1 MNGKSYDI
9 EWIREGHRN
18 YPLIGRAPPYS
29 ALHILAD
36 HASKAAAIQNSEL
49 PDPCDTRR
57 SRMLDDEFTGKSII
71 TEDPTLPPP
80 SPLIFGIS
88 RKDLKKTLDISA
100 LHQSTRKKHYQH
112 LKPPPPPNV
121 KIQHLYQTLNAK
133 RSRKPLTKK
142 SSKARVTKQSPGRMH
157 LPYSPGEKH
166 FDGAELQRHLTSQL
180 MPPPMSPMKSPYAP
194 ILPAGKKDMNLVKMN
209 HQQLEPQAHYIPNNP
224 QRLKNELMGETMKG
238 RSGRSKNIQPRGNY
252 QQKYANGAGARNM
265 DYIPDPQIIFNT
277 TSSKMEQTMEVNSS
291 EHNNHEMDMSP
302 QAMASP
308 LQLLSTAASCTPK
321 LKITTPV
328 HHHQPSTSQTLPL
341 PTQSPVKAVQN
352 RAIKIIP
359 ANTKPVIIKPSDAM
373 KTTQPMLTTQSSK
386 FKIQKIQLVMNKSQ
400 DGTSTTAN
408 LSPSA
413 TIVSG
418 KAGQLVLSGKGIT
431 NTYQVGKP
439 PYTIVSGPKPSG
451 PKVIV
456 QTIDRNFA
464 VKDSS
469 EKSSIPEN
477 QRITE
482 NTPIDFLPSTTG
494 TTVYPKVIIQK
505 SPSTVT
511 TTKQIKFKLG
521 PGQIMNPKIIK
532 GSIPANLKIQ
542 RNINTKGFTV
552 LNSSQIVQLQA
563 QTQAAQV
570 TSMISSEST
579 GTKVDWEQELDDVNR
594 TKGGKSSGKSNGSGS
609 AAKKIRLD
617 QDEVVTESLLELPHA
632 ENVVVEA
639 VDVVDP
645 ASNLVLYGELV
656 KITISCQISNDF
668 SFREPIADRGCSGA
682 IAI

>member
-1 MNGKSYDI
+1 MKVFNCRLNGKSFDL

-49 PDPCDTRR
+49 PDPCDTKR
-57 SRMLDDEFTGKSII
+57 SRTFDEEFAGKPII
-71 TEDPTLPPP
+71 TEDPTLPPT
-80 SPLIFGIS
+80 SPVIFGIS
-88 RKDLKKTLDISA
+88 RKDLKKGLDISA

-133 RSRKPLTKK
+133 RPRKSLTKK

-157 LPYSPGEKH
+157 LPYPPGEKH

-194 ILPAGKKDMNLVKMN
+194 ILPAGNKEMNLIKLN
-209 HQQLEPQAHYIPNNP
+209 HQPLEPQAHYIPNNP
-224 QRLKNELMGETMKG
+224 QRLKSELMGETTKG
-238 RSGRSKNIQPRGNY
+238 RSGRSKSVNMHPRSNY
-252 QQKYANGAGARNM
+252 QQKYANGAGARSM
-265 DYIPDPQIIFNT
+265 DHIPDPQIIFNT
-277 TSSKMEQTMEVNSS
+277 TSSKMEQAMEVNPM
-291 EHNNHEMDMSP
+291 EHNNHEMDLSP

-321 LKITTPV
+321 LKITSPV
-328 HHHQPSTSQTLPL
+328 HHHQPSTSQTLTL
-341 PTQSPVKAVQN
+341 PTQNPVKAVQN

-359 ANTKPVIIKPSDAM
+359 ANTKPVIIKPSDAL
-373 KTTQPMLTTQSSK
+373 KTTQSMITAQSSK

-431 NTYQVGKP
+431 NSYQVSGKP

-456 QTIDRNFA
+456 QTIDRSFGH
-464 VKDSS
+464 KDSS
-469 EKSSIPEN
+469 DTSTIPEN

-494 TTVYPKVIIQK
+494 TTSYPKVIIQK
-505 SPSTVT
+505 SPSTA
-511 TTKQIKFKLG
+511 TKQIKFKLG
-521 PGQIMNPKIIK
+521 PGIVNSKIIK
-532 GSIPANLKIQ
+532 GPIPANLKIQ

-552 LNSSQIVQLQA
+552 LNTSQIVQLQA

-570 TSMISSEST
+570 TPTTSSEST

-594 TKGGKSSGKSNGSGS
+594 TKGGKSAGKSNGSGS
-609 AAKKIRLD
+609 AAKKIRF
-617 QDEVVTESLLELPHA
+617 DEEEAVVESLQELPL
-632 ENVVVEA
+632 VDTVCVETDA
-639 VDVVDP
+639 
-645 ASNLVLYGELV
+645 ASNLVLYGELRNV
-656 KITISCQISNDF
+656 PC
-668 SFREPIADRGCSGA
+668 
-682 IAI
+682 

>member
-1 MNGKSYDI
+1 MNGKTFDL

-49 PDPCDTRR
+49 PAPCDTKR
-57 SRMLDDEFTGKSII
+57 SRMLDEEFAGKPII
-71 TEDPTLPPP
+71 TDDPTLPPP

-88 RKDLKKTLDISA
+88 RKDLKKSLDNSS

-133 RSRKPLTKK
+133 RPRKALTKK
-142 SSKARVTKQSPGRMH
+142 SSKARVTKQSQGRMH
-157 LPYSPGEKH
+157 LPYPPTEKH

-180 MPPPMSPMKSPYAP
+180 MPPPMSPLKSPYAP
-194 ILPAGKKDMNLVKMN
+194 ILPAGKKDTNLIKMN
-209 HQQLEPQAHYIPNNP
+209 HQAIEPQAHYIPNNP
-224 QRLKNELMGETMKG
+224 QRLKSELMGETTKG
-238 RSGRSKNIQPRGNY
+238 RSGRSKNVNMQPRSNY

-265 DYIPDPQIIFNT
+265 DHIPDPQIIFNT
-277 TSSKMEQTMEVNSS
+277 TSSKMEPAMEVNSM
-291 EHNNHEMDMSP
+291 EHNNHEMDLSP

-321 LKITTPV
+321 LKITSPAHHHH

-341 PTQSPVKAVQN
+341 PTLSPVKSVQN

-359 ANTKPVIIKPSDAM
+359 ANSKPMIIKPADAM
-373 KTTQPMLTTQSSK
+373 KTTQSMITTQSSK

-431 NTYQVGKP
+431 NSYQVGGKP
-439 PYTIVSGPKPSG
+439 PYTIVSGPKQSG

-456 QTIDRNFA
+456 QTIDRNFGL
-464 VKDSS
+464 KDSS
-469 EKSSIPEN
+469 EASTIPEN

-494 TTVYPKVIIQK
+494 TTSYPKVIIQK
-505 SPSTVT
+505 SPSTA
-511 TTKQIKFKLG
+511 TKQIKFKLG
-521 PGQIMNPKIIK
+521 PGIVNPKIIK
-532 GSIPANLKIQ
+532 GPIPANLKIQ

-552 LNSSQIVQLQA
+552 LNTSQIVQLQA
-563 QTQAAQV
+563 QTQAVQV
-570 TSMISSEST
+570 TPTTSSESS

-594 TKGGKSSGKSNGSGS
+594 TKGGKTSGKSNGSGS
-609 AAKKIRLD
+609 GSKKIRLEEE
-617 QDEVVTESLLELPHA
+617 EVVVECLQELPPA
-632 ENVVVEA
+632 ENVVVET
-639 VDVVDP
+639 VEMVDP
-645 ASNLVLYGELV
+645 SANLVLYGKL
-656 KITISCQISNDF
+656 NNN
-668 SFREPIADRGCSGA
+668 
-682 IAI
+682 